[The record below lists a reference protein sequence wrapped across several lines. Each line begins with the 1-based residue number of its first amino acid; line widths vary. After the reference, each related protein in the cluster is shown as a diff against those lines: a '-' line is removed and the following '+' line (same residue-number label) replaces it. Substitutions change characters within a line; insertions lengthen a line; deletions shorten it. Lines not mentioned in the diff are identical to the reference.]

1 MADEPTTQAV
11 AAGQSGPY
19 MDRVLPWGEVCR
31 AAESRLKKMGLREAW
46 RQLAR
51 QKRMDGQDIH
61 DAHFDALVTFREAL
75 ESGEPE
81 LSQDDAAFVEKAR
94 EGLMMALPKRAG
106 VEKELD
112 WIGANLNRSYPNVQD
127 CPSLYC
133 INFIIDARTDEA
145 IRRTFWAT
153 CWSKRLSP
161 GDTRAKRTGLKEDVE
176 AEAESDGAAHDAELR
191 RRMFGV

>member
-1 MADEPTTQAV
+1 MAEVPAE
-11 AAGQSGPY
+11 SGSVVVPY
-19 MDRVLPWGEVCR
+19 MDRVLPWGEGCR

-51 QKRMDGQDIH
+51 QKR
-61 DAHFDALVTFREAL
+61 DAGMEVNDAFFAAMVMFQEAL

-81 LSQDDAAFVEKAR
+81 LSQDDAAFVQKAR
-94 EGLMMALPKRAG
+94 EGLMMNLPKRAG

-161 GDTRAKRTGLKEDVE
+161 GDTKAKRTGLRHDVE
-176 AEAESDGAAHDAELR
+176 DESEADGAAHDAELM
-191 RRMFGV
+191 RRMFGS